1 MAIEA
6 PISKHRKTNLKLYAV
21 FCIVFAI
28 IFGYDGYLSKY
39 EWSKRRSFY
48 DENVIDGKPNETMI
62 FNRIAPIALIFGAAV
77 LAFRFQ
83 MVKNRN
89 LVADDNELVFFDG
102 AKIPYDSIEK
112 IDKTHFKKKGI
123 FVITY
128 KDSSGRE
135 IDRRISDRNYDGL
148 DAVLD
153 LLVSKI
159 S

>member
-6 PISKHRKTNLKLYAV
+6 PISKHKKNNLKLYAV
-21 FCIVFAI
+21 FCVVFAI

-62 FNRIAPIALIFGAAV
+62 FNRYAPIALILGAAL
-77 LAFRFQ
+77 LAFRYQ
-83 MVKNRN
+83 TVKNRK
-89 LVADDNELVFFDG
+89 LVADENELVFSDG
-102 AKIPYDSIEK
+102 TKIPYGAIEK

-128 KDSSGRE
+128 KDSSGRK

-148 DAVLD
+148 EAVLE
-153 LLVSKI
+153 LLVSKL

>member
-6 PISKHRKTNLKLYAV
+6 PISKHQKKNLKLYAV

-28 IFGYDGYLSKY
+28 VFGYDGYLSKY
-39 EWSKRRSFY
+39 EWSRRRSFY

-62 FNRIAPIALIFGAAV
+62 FNQYAPIALIIGAAWFA
-77 LAFRFQ
+77 LRHQ
-83 MVKNRN
+83 MIKNRK
-89 LVADDNELVFFDG
+89 LVADEEGLVFSDG
-102 AKIPYDSIEK
+102 AKIAYDAIEK
-112 IDKTHFKKKGI
+112 IDKTHFSKKGV

-128 KDSSGRE
+128 KNSGGRE

-148 DAVLD
+148 EAVLE